1 MQPILVV
8 FAVVAVP
15 WMLLIKPFMLRREH
29 KKALAAKGSTVHYD
43 NTVCIQSAMQSNAS
57 SYMYSFVP
65 VPRCSCLHSIS
76 IKHID
81 YAIRLVRINSNRQ
94 IGRTTRRS

>member
-43 NTVCIQSAMQSNAS
+43 NTVCIQYLLCNQM
-57 SYMYSFVP
+57 
-65 VPRCSCLHSIS
+65 
-76 IKHID
+76 
-81 YAIRLVRINSNRQ
+81 RQ
-94 IGRTTRRS
+94 VICTHLYQFRVAVVFILFLLNILTMLYV